1 MRTAANIERRGLY
14 SYTHGSSL
22 TSRAISRTKRA
33 HSDRQLAGR
42 NLEKREYITDEG
54 YRRLREELDQLFRVE
69 RPRVVK
75 GVADAA
81 AEGDRSENAEY
92 IYGKKKLREIDKRI
106 EFLTKRVDV
115 LSVVTEYPPQGTSK
129 IYFGAWVDLL
139 DDDGKQVRYRIV
151 GADESDAPRGYISI
165 ESPVARALMGKQVGQ
180 SVSVYRPK
188 GEVTFEIAAVN
199 YQDPITR

>member
-1 MRTAANIERRGLY
+1 MTGRT
-14 SYTHGSSL
+14 
-22 TSRAISRTKRA
+22 
-33 HSDRQLAGR
+33 
-42 NLEKREYITDEG
+42 LEKREYITDEG

-115 LSVVTEYPPQGTSK
+115 LTVVTEYPPEGTNK
-129 IYFGAWVDLL
+129 IFFGAWVELL
-139 DDDGKQVRYRIV
+139 DEEEGKQVRYRIV
-151 GADESDAPRGYISI
+151 GADESDAQRGYISI
-165 ESPVARALMGKQVGQ
+165 ESPVARALMGKSVGQ
-180 SVSVYRPK
+180 SVSVFRPK
-188 GEVTFEIAAVN
+188 GEVTFEVIAVH
-199 YQDPITR
+199 YREPT